1 MESVQ
6 IITGPIRGVQ
16 RRGGS
21 QQAWGCG
28 WGDRFGG
35 FGLLFFLVT
44 YLAPF
49 PTPSQHVRAQK
60 IPGVELVVCDSA
72 LIGL

>member
-1 MESVQ
+1 MEFSVAGAHSKLGAVAGE
-6 IITGPIRGVQ
+6 TVF
-16 RRGGS
+16 
-21 QQAWGCG
+21 WGF
-28 WGDRFGG
+28 WVVVF
-35 FGLLFFLVT
+35 FFLVT

>member
-1 MESVQ
+1 MEFSVAGAHSKLGAVAGE
-6 IITGPIRGVQ
+6 TVLGVL
-16 RRGGS
+16 
-21 QQAWGCG
+21 GCC
-28 WGDRFGG
+28 
-35 FGLLFFLVT
+35 FFLVT